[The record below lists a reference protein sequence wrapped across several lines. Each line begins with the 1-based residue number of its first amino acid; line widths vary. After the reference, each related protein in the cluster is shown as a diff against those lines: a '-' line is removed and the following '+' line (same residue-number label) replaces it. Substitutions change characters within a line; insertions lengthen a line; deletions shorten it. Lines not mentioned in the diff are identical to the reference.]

1 MGKNFHNGSC
11 RWTADNGVDNLCWK
25 LNQHHLVIY
34 VYMWPQVST
43 SIIPLKNSSQN
54 LNKKH
59 SVAKCFLFNF
69 IPSVSVTGKCAGQ
82 PGLQGERQGD
92 PAQSRRTRQDHV
104 RGVPGTKTMFEECQ
118 VQGPCLRSPRYKR
131 TLFEECQVKKHHVW
145 EVPDARTMF
154 EECQVLGPCLRS
166 ARYKD
171 HVWRVP
177 GTKGPCLRSQHVYPE
192 ILQFNK
198 ITLHLLRIIVRYTRT
213 SMLHS
218 NLGTL
223 PLCSIPMSQNKFLMN
238 DLFLG

>member
-1 MGKNFHNGSC
+1 MASS
-11 RWTADNGVDNLCWK
+11 LY
-25 LNQHHLVIY
+25 LHH
-34 VYMWPQVST
+34 PFKKFQT
-43 SIIPLKNSSQN
+43 KFE
-54 LNKKH
+54 KKH
-59 SVAKCFLFNF
+59 SVAKCSLFNF

-118 VQGPCLRSPRYKR
+118 VQGPCLRSPRYKD
-131 TLFEECQVKKHHVW
+131 HVW
-145 EVPDARTMF
+145 GVPGTRTMF
-154 EECQVLGPCLRS
+154 EECQVQGPCLRS

-223 PLCSIPMSQNKFLMN
+223 PLCSIPMSQHNFLMN